1 MNVVTIESFV
11 QWVISLVSDYLYA
24 GIFTAAL
31 IETIFPPIPS
41 EIIFPLA
48 GYIASQN
55 GMSIIHVIVLGL
67 SGAAGSTAGAFG
79 IYLIARKLG
88 RIALLRYL
96 RYAKINEARLTQVDS
111 WFEKHGAKAVL
122 FARMVPGLREL
133 ISIPAGVLKMKVD
146 KFLIFTFAGS
156 CVWSVSLTL
165 VGYYFGIASLHLLG
179 I

>member
-1 MNVVTIESFV
+1 MNVVTIEPFV

-41 EIIFPLA
+41 EVIFPLA

-55 GMSIIHVIVLGL
+55 DMSFIHVIVLGL
-67 SGAAGSTAGAFG
+67 SGAAGSTAGALG
-79 IYLIARKLG
+79 IYLIALKLG

-96 RYAKINEARLTQVDS
+96 RYARINEAHLTKVDI
-111 WFEKHGAKAVL
+111 WFEKHGTKAVL

-133 ISIPAGVLKMKVD
+133 I
-146 KFLIFTFAGS
+146 
-156 CVWSVSLTL
+156 
-165 VGYYFGIASLHLLG
+165 
-179 I
+179 